1 MQQELAT
8 PVEDQEIKE
17 AHVKNREKKGKLAAL
32 LPVSLSS
39 VMSSTC
45 LSRLATRG
53 EQKKPTPAL

>member
-45 LSRLATRG
+45 PLV
-53 EQKKPTPAL
+53 